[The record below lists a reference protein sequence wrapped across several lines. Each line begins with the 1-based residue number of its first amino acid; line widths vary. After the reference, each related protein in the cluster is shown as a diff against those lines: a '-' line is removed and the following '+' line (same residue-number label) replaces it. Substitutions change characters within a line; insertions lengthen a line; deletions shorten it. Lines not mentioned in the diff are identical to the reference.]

1 MNSQATTSA
10 AAAAAEGTSSLTTPL
25 DILSKEGCKVHSLT
39 VSDQHATLLITH
51 TVVNTIEDNGDQ
63 PTTTATTISSLLKL
77 TLVPFHK
84 LLLGSNP
91 VLTLEDRQRGASSSS
106 LPPERNLLDQNH
118 NPSASEDILSFLQ
131 GYIFELK
138 SESGAEYSYYSAT
151 PKTTLGLP
159 PGTTNIDAKVD
170 DDGCNEKEQKKHKSS
185 PITRAAISNYGAFD
199 VELISPASPHQIS
212 RAMPSLGSILIH
224 ETPELYNSVVK
235 PHIQSMI
242 DNGCLSWIQNVIEV
256 KKEEERLLVNHA
268 DFIVN
273 IDTKWRTH
281 PPPLTT
287 PREEWYNHPST
298 SDLYCLGIV
307 KQYGISC
314 LRDLRGR
321 HAPLLHSMMTEG
333 LSAIHSI
340 YGVSSNQIRVFVH
353 YLPQFYHFHVHF
365 TRLENEFG
373 TTCERGHLLQDVI
386 QNLEM
391 DSDYYCKRVMTYK
404 LQRGTPLQNLIE
416 TYDLSKDSQ

>member
-1 MNSQATTSA
+1 MTSQAVSESVA
-10 AAAAAEGTSSLTTPL
+10 ATAAPL
-25 DILSKEGCKVHSLT
+25 DILSSSGCKIHSLT

-51 TVVNTIEDNGDQ
+51 PSTAVDQ
-63 PTTTATTISSLLKL
+63 DDESLVQATTSSSSSSTPTISSLLKL

-91 VLTLEDRQRGASSSS
+91 VISLEDRQQQRGSA

-118 NPSASEDILSFLQ
+118 NTSASEDILCFLR
-131 GYIFELK
+131 GYNYVLK
-138 SESGAEYSYYSAT
+138 SESGAEYSYYCAS
-151 PKTTLGLP
+151 PTLLSTEVTSNTSG
-159 PGTTNIDAKVD
+159 D
-170 DDGCNEKEQKKHKSS
+170 DVNEPKKHKPDPSTSASS
-185 PITRAAISNYGAFD
+185 IVHAAISNYGAFD
-199 VELISPASPHQIS
+199 VELITPASAQQIF
-212 RAMPSLGSILIH
+212 RAMPNLGSILIH
-224 ETPELYNSVVK
+224 ETPQLYNMIVK
-235 PHIQSMI
+235 PYIQSLL

-256 KKEEERLLVNHA
+256 KKEKERLLVNH
-268 DFIVN
+268 DEFIVN

-287 PREEWYNHPST
+287 PREEWINHPST

-307 KQYGISC
+307 KQYGITS
-314 LRDLRGR
+314 LRDLRGC
-321 HAPLLHSMMTEG
+321 HVPLLQSMLSEG
-333 LSAIHSI
+333 LSAIQST
-340 YGVSSNQIRVFVH
+340 YGVPSNQIRVFVH

-373 TTCERGHLLQDVI
+373 TTCERGHLLHDVI

-391 DSDYYCKRVMTYK
+391 DSEYYCKRTMTYK

-416 TYDLSKDSQ
+416 NHSLSEDGN

>member
-1 MNSQATTSA
+1 MTSLSESVAVTA
-10 AAAAAEGTSSLTTPL
+10 AAAPL
-25 DILSKEGCKVHSLT
+25 DILSSSGCKIHSLT

-51 TVVNTIEDNGDQ
+51 PSTAVGHDGGLE
-63 PTTTATTISSLLKL
+63 TTTSISSLLKF

-91 VLTLEDRQRGASSSS
+91 VISLEDRQQQRGSA

-118 NPSASEDILSFLQ
+118 NPSASEDILSFLR
-131 GYIFELK
+131 GYNYVLK
-138 SESGAEYSYYSAT
+138 SESGAEYSYYCAS
-151 PKTTLGLP
+151 PTLS
-159 PGTTNIDAKVD
+159 TEVTANTNG
-170 DDGCNEKEQKKHKSS
+170 DDGNEQKKHILDPSTSAS
-185 PITRAAISNYGAFD
+185 PIVHAALSNYGAFD
-199 VELISPASPHQIS
+199 VELISPASAQQIS
-212 RAMPSLGSILIH
+212 RAMPNLGSILIH
-224 ETPELYNSVVK
+224 ETPQLYNNIVK
-235 PHIQSMI
+235 PYIQSLL

-256 KKEEERLLVNHA
+256 KKEKERLLVNHD

-287 PREEWYNHPST
+287 PREEWINHPST

-307 KQYGISC
+307 KQYGITS
-314 LRDLRGR
+314 LRDLRGC
-321 HAPLLHSMMTEG
+321 HVPLLQSMLSEG
-333 LSAIHSI
+333 LSAIHST
-340 YGVSSNQIRVFVH
+340 YGVQSNQIRVFVH

-373 TTCERGHLLQDVI
+373 TTCERGHLLHDVI

-391 DSDYYCKRVMTYK
+391 DSEYYCKRTMTYK

-416 TYDLSKDSQ
+416 NHSLSEDDN